1 MGFER
6 YTAHSRGPCTDQWPG
21 EQGPVHL
28 RRAAVAT
35 KSTPEDAVYLKLSN
49 YSTTSDCGLKT
60 VVSQHRLGSLSCL
73 ATRAHTDCPGQPD
86 PGRQARKRLSK
97 ANKKK
102 VTPEKNRRGPNNKP
116 SERNKRSSP
125 YLTRRQQTL
134 LTHSAPSG
142 RAQVRTRPLSPRPA
156 HLPVFALEPCW
167 EARQAWPAE
176 E

>member
-35 KSTPEDAVYLKLSN
+35 KSTPEDAVYLKLAN

-86 PGRQARKRLSK
+86 PGRKRLSK

-125 YLTRRQQTL
+125 YLTSETP
-134 LTHSAPSG
+134 TGSYPTAFAAPS
-142 RAQVRTRPLSPRPA
+142 TPNLPA
-156 HLPVFALEPCW
+156 FALEPCW